1 MAAARTTARTAAPGR
16 LPDAAPRSFSFP
28 RGGRAPRNWVNNG
41 ATGRRGSRRTRR
53 PDRCGASRSAQPP
66 EHAPGPGRRD
76 RRPGACSPQRT
87 RGRPSATDNQ
97 RASTGQATSEQL
109 SEQLSEHRASNERA
123 AERAS
128 SRAGRVASRTSSP
141 VGWTGTPGSVDR
153 ADDDP
158 PARLDPFRLAL
169 HAVQR
174 VDHVMHALALERAH
188 RFQTPRFA
196 VLLDLLSRVLGDR
209 GQLLE
214 RFEGGSART
223 HKRLQASA
231 DHLDH
236 RPSGGDQLIDVA
248 VVVQDVEQAFDVVGR
263 DLTLAEQVRGRGRG
277 VGRRVLGR
285 LRGVLG
291 GGCRRIG
298 HVSSP
303 VFGAPGAP
311 SHDVSIPA
319 AGAPT
324 GEERPALGWPTGT
337 YRSAG
342 DPGSWSRQ
350 LAGRLA
356 GGLAACFAGRF
367 FGLTG
372 FAPTFGASDLPST
385 GGPATSL
392 SLRAALSLPAAPRAP
407 EPLLAG
413 VALSAPA

>member
-1 MAAARTTARTAAPGR
+1 MAAARMTARTAAPGR

-188 RFQTPRFA
+188 RFQTHRFA
-196 VLLDLLSRVLGDR
+196 VLLDLLGRVLGDR
-209 GQLLE
+209 GQLLAARRAVAADIEQQAAGRAGSAEHGQTRQLLE

-277 VGRRVLGR
+277 VG
-285 LRGVLG
+285 
-291 GGCRRIG
+291 
-298 HVSSP
+298 
-303 VFGAPGAP
+303 
-311 SHDVSIPA
+311 
-319 AGAPT
+319 
-324 GEERPALGWPTGT
+324 RPALGWPTGT